1 MYDFFE
7 NGRFIASYD
16 SKRGILK
23 KGNEQ
28 IQVENTYPL
37 LNFINYLVEK
47 YSQSNRNICSIQ
59 DFRIENN
66 IWKIKGLTRIKQN
79 AIAFF
84 KNVGIDILDEKN
96 SSQRRFIANQ
106 SYTIIKQT
114 SLNNADDNSKISNN
128 KYYHQDILDDLGQII
143 GMNSKYESSY
153 ENIITKTKNIFI
165 SSYIND

>member
-66 IWKIKGLTRIKQN
+66 IWQINGLTRIKQN

-106 SYTIIKQT
+106 SYTIIKQM
-114 SLNNADDNSKISNN
+114 SLSTKI
-128 KYYHQDILDDLGQII
+128 
-143 GMNSKYESSY
+143 
-153 ENIITKTKNIFI
+153 
-165 SSYIND
+165 